1 MPFNPNLF
9 NAQPPP
15 EGEVVEGGGGGST
28 NNIGGQI
35 NSPGNSGGGNSNQSQ
50 VTPNNAQVNA
60 SGEEGS
66 ISAPYGS
73 ILTFT
78 GFALSASMAGG
89 TVTVVD
95 PYVEAP
101 SGMVI
106 HDDGTN
112 KIFNATE
119 ITIPMTVATSELA
132 TTGQTQLSGSFQFQ
146 ITNIINETT
155 CNAIL
160 TNTSAGFVF
169 YGIDLTPVDPTVQFA
184 PYSFTSFGPT
194 GQSPAPTTNFTSSFI
209 LPQATVYTQ
218 QSQSFAQ
225 IVISDLDPATGD
237 VYAIRTSYKPGG
249 SYGNFIDLG
258 LTVLEQQ
265 EQLTTGSL
273 PSSVNPI
280 FGASD
285 PSTGLFV
292 NLLDITN
299 NWSASGVGGMAS
311 PSVAYE
317 PSNIMGGAE
326 LTPAGTYSNGEA
338 IAFNLLSDA
347 DHMPELKKR
356 TKYILEF
363 GHYSTAVFPGP
374 ANITDSFGN
383 TDSMRLDVY
392 ISGSQVIPDMD
403 YVPTSIEST
412 DYQSGGIY
420 GTLIGSISTSPNA
433 PLTVTP
439 SQAYQD
445 TTFEFESNETK
456 RATIYFIVRGGSWTI
471 ADVSLRTNVET
482 GFSPNFARM
491 DIRIPSQHL
500 NTPLTFR
507 FEYLDYQGTPAALT
521 SFIYGAV
528 FSGENL
534 YIQGNSNL
542 ITGSQYIGS
551 GVGEGI
557 QQSGQNSGFIRS
569 IGYNGFTSA
578 SAGSGSG
585 WMMFSGSVIPNE
597 TNDYSDGGVGLE
609 LVQDSGSYFRFRT
622 AGPNAGLEVVT
633 DKFFLGNANN
643 QFISGSGGKL
653 EISSSNFHLSN
664 QGLVTA
670 TNFAETLIKVDQ
682 SNSASYF
689 RDDPDETGGVMLVF
703 DGTGGQKPGYTGS
716 VTLNMELKTTPY
728 NNSSAAVGPIT
739 NVLIPNSNV
748 GRSCEVNVFISSS
761 ITNVTFDNDSVFGSV
776 AAAYTNDSPI

>member
-1 MPFNPNLF
+1 MSFNPNLF

-15 EGEVVEGGGGGST
+15 EGEVVEGGGGGGT
-28 NNIGGQI
+28 VVI
-35 NSPGNSGGGNSNQSQ
+35 NPQGSAPGNSGGGNSNNAQSS
-50 VTPNNAQVNA
+50 PNNTL
-60 SGEEGS
+60 SGDEGS
-66 ISAPYGS
+66 ISAPYSS

-78 GFALSASMAGG
+78 GFALSASMVGG

-95 PYVEAP
+95 PYVDAP
-101 SGMVI
+101 SGMIV
-106 HDDGTN
+106 HDDGD
-112 KIFNATE
+112 KIYNATE
-119 ITIPMTVATSELA
+119 IFSSTNPPGLNPLHESTS
-132 TTGQTQLSGSFQFQ
+132 TGQYQLSGSFQFQ
-146 ITNIINETT
+146 ITNITNATT
-155 CNAIL
+155 CNAVL

-169 YGIDLTPVDPTVQFA
+169 YGVDVTPIDPTQALAMF
-184 PYSFTSFGPT
+184 SFTSFGPT
-194 GQSPAPTTNFTSSFI
+194 GQSPAPTTNFTSSFV
-209 LPQATVYTQ
+209 LPQQTVYTQ

-237 VYAIRTSYKPGG
+237 VYSIRTSYKPGG

-273 PSSVNPI
+273 PNSVNPI
-280 FGASD
+280 FGAAD

-292 NLLDITN
+292 NLPDITN

-311 PSVAYE
+311 PVVAYE
-317 PSNIMGGAE
+317 PGNIMGGAE
-326 LTPAGTYSNGEA
+326 LTPAGAYSAGQA
-338 IAFNLLSDA
+338 IAFNLKA
-347 DHMPELKKR
+347 DSSHMPELKKR

-363 GHYSTAVFPGP
+363 GHYSTAIFPGP

-383 TDSMRLDVY
+383 ADPMRLDVY
-392 ISGSQVIPDMD
+392 ISGSQVTPDMD

-420 GTLIGSISTSPNA
+420 GTLIGSVSTSPNA

-439 SQAYQD
+439 GQAYQD

-471 ADVSLRTNVET
+471 ADISLRTNVET

-507 FEYLDYQGTPAALT
+507 FEYLDYQGSPAALT

-569 IGYNGFTSA
+569 VGYNGFTSA

-585 WMMFSGSVIPNE
+585 WMMFSGSVLPSV
-597 TNDYSDGGVGLE
+597 TDDYSDGGVGLE
-609 LVQDSGSYFRFRT
+609 LVQHSGSYFRFRT

-633 DKFFLGNANN
+633 DKFFLGREGVPI
-643 QFISGSGGKL
+643 ISL
-653 EISSSNFHLSN
+653 YLVQMVNIEISSSNFHLSK
-664 QGLVTA
+664 QGW
-670 TNFAETLIKVDQ
+670 Q
-682 SNSASYF
+682 C
-689 RDDPDETGGVMLVF
+689 
-703 DGTGGQKPGYTGS
+703 
-716 VTLNMELKTTPY
+716 
-728 NNSSAAVGPIT
+728 
-739 NVLIPNSNV
+739 NSNKCSLQK
-748 GRSCEVNVFISSS
+748 RLLR
-761 ITNVTFDNDSVFGSV
+761 
-776 AAAYTNDSPI
+776 

>member
-1 MPFNPNLF
+1 MPPINNPF
-9 NAQPPP
+9 YSTPAPG
-15 EGEVVEGGGGGST
+15 GETIDGGGGGGISI
-28 NNIGGQI
+28 IGPPGS
-35 NSPGNSGGGNSNQSQ
+35 SPGNSGGGGSTTVQN
-50 VTPNNAQVNA
+50 TPNGLLV
-60 SGEEGS
+60 SGEEGVA
-66 ISAPYGS
+66 SAPYGS

-78 GFALSASMAGG
+78 GFALSASMVGG

-95 PYVEAP
+95 PYVDAP
-101 SGMVI
+101 EGVLI
-106 HDDGTN
+106 HNDGSN
-112 KIFNATE
+112 KIYNA
-119 ITIPMTVATSELA
+119 ATLNVPSPPPYGILA
-132 TTGQTQLSGSFQFQ
+132 NTGQTQLSGSFQFQ
-146 ITNIINETT
+146 ITNVINETT
-155 CNAIL
+155 CKAIL
-160 TNTSAGFVF
+160 TNTSTGFVF
-169 YGIDLTPVDPTVQFA
+169 YTFDTTPIDPNLTAVA
-184 PYSFTSFGPT
+184 YSFTSFGPT
-194 GQSPAPTTNFTSSFI
+194 GQSPAPTTNFTSSFVI
-209 LPQATVYTQ
+209 PQQTVYTQ

-249 SYGNFIDLG
+249 AYGNFIDLG

-273 PSSVNPI
+273 PNSVNPI
-280 FGASD
+280 FGAAD

-292 NLLDITN
+292 NLPDITD
-299 NWSASGVGGMAS
+299 NWDALGIGGQ
-311 PSVAYE
+311 SVVVTYE
-317 PSNIMGGAE
+317 PANIMGGAK
-326 LTPAGTYSNGEA
+326 LTPGGAFSPGDA
-338 IAFNLLSDA
+338 ISFNLKA
-347 DHMPELKKR
+347 DSGHMPELQNR

-374 ANITDSFGN
+374 SDITE
-383 TDSMRLDVY
+383 TMRLDVY
-392 ISGSQVIPDMD
+392 ISGSQITRDSD
-403 YVPTSIEST
+403 FEPTDLLGS
-412 DYQSGGIY
+412 DFQSNGIY
-420 GTLIGSISTSPNA
+420 GTFIGSVSNNVNA
-433 PLTVTP
+433 PLTVAANRP
-439 SQAYQD
+439 YQN
-445 TTFEFESNETK
+445 TTFEFEANETK
-456 RATIYFIVRGGSWTI
+456 SATVYFVVRGGSWTI

-482 GFSPNFARM
+482 GFTSNYARM

-507 FEYLDYQGTPAALT
+507 FEYLDYQGSPAALT

-542 ITGSQYIGS
+542 ITGSTYIGS
-551 GVGEGI
+551 GIGEGI
-557 QQSGQNSGFIRS
+557 EQSGQNSGYIRS
-569 IGYNGFTSA
+569 VGYNGFTSA

-585 WMMFSGSVIPNE
+585 WMMFSGSVLPSV
-597 TNDYSDGGVGLE
+597 TDDYSDGGVGLE

-633 DKFFLGNANN
+633 DKFFLGNTNN
-643 QFISGSGGKL
+643 QFISGSNGNI

-682 SNSASYF
+682 ANSASYF
-689 RDDPDETGGVMLVF
+689 RDDPDESGGVMLIF
-703 DGTGGQKPGYTGS
+703 DGTGGQKSGYTGS
-716 VTLNMELKTTPY
+716 VTLNMELKTAPY

-761 ITNVTFDNDSVFGSV
+761 ITNVTFDNDSVFGSI
-776 AAAYTNDSPI
+776 AAAYSNDSPI

>member
-1 MPFNPNLF
+1 MPNDPLLFRNLL
-9 NAQPPP
+9 PPQGP
-15 EGEVVEGGGGGST
+15 IEEGGGGGGT
-28 NNIGGQI
+28 VFIGERN
-35 NSPGNSGGGNSNQSQ
+35 NSPGNSGGGNSNNSQ
-50 VTPNNAQVNA
+50 NNPNNVQLNA
-60 SGEEGS
+60 SGEEGN
-66 ISAPYGS
+66 ISAPYSS

-78 GFALSASMAGG
+78 GFALSASMVGG

-101 SGMVI
+101 AGMVV

-112 KIFNATE
+112 KIFNIAE
-119 ITIPMTVATSELA
+119 LTIPMTVATGELA

-146 ITNIINETT
+146 ITSITNSTT

-169 YGIDLTPVDPTVQFA
+169 YGIDLTPVDPTAQFA

-194 GQSPAPTTNFTSSFI
+194 GQSPVPTTNFTSSFI

-292 NLLDITN
+292 NLPDITD

-326 LTPAGTYSNGEA
+326 LTPAGAYSNGEA

-347 DHMPELKKR
+347 GHMPELKKR

-439 SQAYQD
+439 AQAYQD

-471 ADVSLRTNVET
+471 ADISLRTNVET

-597 TNDYSDGGVGLE
+597 TNDYVDGGVGLE

-670 TNFAETLIKVDQ
+670 TNFAETLIKVGQ

-689 RDDPDETGGVMLVF
+689 RDDPDEAGGVMLVF

-716 VTLNMELKTTPY
+716 VTLNMELKTAPY

-761 ITNVTFDNDSVFGSV
+761 ITNVTFDNDSVFGSI
-776 AAAYTNDSPI
+776 AAAYNNDSPI